1 MRYVISGYT
10 VVLAILFLYGAQL
23 VWRRRRL
30 NRLVADVEASRAP
43 DRPETGTG

>member
-10 VVLAILFLYGAQL
+10 VVLAILFLYGLQL

-30 NRLVADVEASRAP
+30 NRLVADVEASRSG
-43 DRPETGTG
+43 DQPETGTG

>member
-10 VVLAILFLYGAQL
+10 VVLAILFLYGVQL

-30 NRLVADVEASRAP
+30 NRLVADVEGSRTP

>member
-10 VVLAILFLYGAQL
+10 VVLAILFLYGVQL

-30 NRLVADVEASRAP
+30 SRLVADVARSRSG
-43 DRPETGTG
+43 DRPEAGTG

>member
-1 MRYVISGYT
+1 MRYVISGYS
-10 VVLAILFLYGAQL
+10 VVLAILFLYGLQL

-30 NRLVADVEASRAP
+30 HRLVADVENSRSR

>member
-10 VVLAILFLYGAQL
+10 VVLAILFFYGVQL

-30 NRLVADVEASRAP
+30 NRLVADVERSRSGN
-43 DRPETGTG
+43 RPEAGTG

>member
-10 VVLAILFLYGAQL
+10 VVLAILFFYGVQL

-30 NRLVADVEASRAP
+30 SRLVADVEGSRSP
-43 DRPETGTG
+43 EPPETGTG